1 MGYLRLPQRGDL
13 PRPDPKPTVVNVTPC
28 RLTGN
33 SINAKASPPASRR
46 IRVNESPL
54 ASALS
59 DECILRLQLNKC
71 RLYVGQLPLQ
81 RRNLFHLYRIHLL
94 LLLHFVE

>member
-1 MGYLRLPQRGDL
+1 MGYLRLSQRGDL
-13 PRPDPKPTVVNVTPC
+13 PRADPKPTLVNVPPC
-28 RLTGN
+28 RLTETRF
-33 SINAKASPPASRR
+33 NAKASPPASRR

-59 DECILRLQLNKC
+59 EECILRLQLNKC

-81 RRNLFHLYRIHLL
+81 RRNLCRLYRIHLL
-94 LLLHFVE
+94 LPLHFVE